1 MPNFKK
7 LSVIIVSYQGDQY
20 LPDCLTSVY
29 EKLGSFFS
37 IEIVVVNNN
46 THKKINL
53 NDLTNELKNLKVINL
68 EKNIGYGAGNNL
80 GVKNANGEL
89 LLFLNPDTKII
100 SVQPEI
106 IALQFENSPNTAILG
121 ARLVDLK
128 GQNQPW
134 SSGLAITPLDT
145 VLNNLGFIRS
155 QRIWQSHDC
164 QNVDWVSGAALFMR
178 RTDFEKMGGF
188 DENFFLYF
196 EDIDLCRRTKKNN
209 KKIIYFPS
217 FTVEHRCG
225 ASFKNK
231 SQQKSEFYKSQD
243 YYFKKHFGKSKSLIL
258 KALRRVFH

>member
-1 MPNFKK
+1 MRNFKK
-7 LSVIIVSYQGDQY
+7 LSVILVNYRGEQY
-20 LPDCLTSVY
+20 LPECLGSVC
-29 EKLGSFFS
+29 EKLGGYFA
-37 IEIVVVNNN
+37 IETIIVNNN
-46 THKKINL
+46 TQKKL
-53 NDLTNELKNLKVINL
+53 DSSKLAPKFKNLKIINL
-68 EKNIGYGAGNNL
+68 EKNIGYGAGNNR
-80 GVKNANGEL
+80 GVKEAGGEL
-89 LLFLNPDTKII
+89 LLFLNPDTRIVSVRPEKI
-100 SVQPEI
+100 QE
-106 IALQFENSPNTAILG
+106 QFENSKNTAILG

-164 QNVDWVSGAALFMR
+164 QNVDWVIGAALFMR